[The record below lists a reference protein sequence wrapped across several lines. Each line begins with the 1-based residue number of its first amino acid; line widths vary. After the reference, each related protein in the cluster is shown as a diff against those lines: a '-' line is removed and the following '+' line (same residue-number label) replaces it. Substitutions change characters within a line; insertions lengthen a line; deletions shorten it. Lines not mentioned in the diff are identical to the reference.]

1 MANESPAQLARD
13 AKHAIDLLKQDVE
26 LFKKQFEGLK
36 LLQFRERVAILTRE
50 GDALRKE
57 VAAASKLRETNA
69 VLEEKV
75 ARLEKVAEEAKQ
87 LPVILDRLNKLER
100 DKDESTRR
108 AANFVYAVIGI
119 ALGVVGNL
127 IVSAF
132 KKS

>member
-1 MANESPAQLARD
+1 MANESPTQLARD

-26 LFKKQFEGLK
+26 LFKKQFEGLE
-36 LLQFRERVAILTRE
+36 LLQLREQVAILTRE

-57 VAAASKLRETNA
+57 VVSASKLRETNA

-87 LPVILDRLNKLER
+87 LPVILDRLNKLEEEKR
-100 DKDESTRR
+100 ESQKRVWQ
-108 AANFVYAVIGI
+108 FFFLLGGVVLGI
-119 ALGVVGNL
+119 VGNL